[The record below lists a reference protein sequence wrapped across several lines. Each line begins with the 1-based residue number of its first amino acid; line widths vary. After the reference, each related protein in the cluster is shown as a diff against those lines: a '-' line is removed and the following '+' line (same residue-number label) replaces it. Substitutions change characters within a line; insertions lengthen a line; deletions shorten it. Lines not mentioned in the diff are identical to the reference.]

1 MRRESLPVEALPAWA
16 RLNGVALSG
25 VTFRQLQA
33 EDRTDKGY
41 AIVATEEKG
50 TVQGPSEGEDSQP
63 EVLLQIP
70 SDLILSLEAVD
81 NYAKADRYLREV
93 LEAVGDLGRVTIL
106 F

>member
-1 MRRESLPVEALPAWA
+1 MKHEFLPVEALPAWA

-33 EDRTDKGY
+33 EDGTDKGC
-41 AIVATEEKG
+41 AIVAAEEEG
-50 TVQGPSEGEDSQP
+50 TGQVPSEGEDSKP

-81 NYAKADRYLREV
+81 NYAKADRYLGEV
-93 LEAVGDLGRVTIL
+93 LEAVGNLRRVTIL